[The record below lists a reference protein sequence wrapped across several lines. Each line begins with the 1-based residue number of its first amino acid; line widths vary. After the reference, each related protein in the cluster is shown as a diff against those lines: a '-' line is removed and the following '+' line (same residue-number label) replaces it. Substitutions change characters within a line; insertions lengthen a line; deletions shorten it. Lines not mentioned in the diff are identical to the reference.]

1 MKIVLLGAPGS
12 GKGTQAKLLI
22 EKYNIPQISTGDL
35 LRAAV
40 EGNTPL
46 GQQARAAMDAGQLV
60 SDEIV
65 LGIIRERLAHADA
78 RDGFIL
84 DGFPRNIP
92 QAEALD
98 AMLGRMGMP
107 IDAAILIDVDLDS
120 LMQRLVGR
128 RTCASCGQMY
138 NIFSSPPRLDDRCDK
153 CGGEL
158 RHRADDNEETIGNR
172 LRIYE
177 AQTAPLVEYFRGQG
191 KLYSVSGQ
199 GEIEDIFHSI
209 INVLDEVRNKP
220 PVMPPV
226 HLEPEAIREAAEKIA
241 AMINA
246 DETATAEPA
255 ETKSEPAVKAKP
267 AEAVPAKSAAKKA
280 TTTKPAA
287 KKVSG
292 TKAAAKKSTAKKAAT
307 KKATAKKAVA
317 KKATAKKAVVKKSA
331 AKKAVSKKSAV
342 KKTAVK
348 KKVVKKAATKSKAV
362 KKAVVKSKASKE
374 ATKMAVKKKAVKKKA
389 VKKAAV
395 KKKAVKKAA
404 VKKRAVKKAAV
415 KKKAVKKAVKKKAVK
430 KAVKKRAVKKAVKKK
445 AVKKAVKKKAVKKAV
460 KKKAVKKK
468 AVKKAVKKKA
478 VKKKAVKKAV
488 KKKAVKKKAT
498 KKKSAKKK

>member
-1 MKIVLLGAPGS
+1 MRIVLLGAPGS

-22 EKYNIPQISTGDL
+22 EKYNIPQVSTGDL

-60 SDEIV
+60 SDDIV

-78 RDGFIL
+78 RGGFIL

-98 AMLGRMGMP
+98 AMLARMGMP
-107 IDAAILIDVDLDS
+107 IDTAILIDVDLDS
-120 LMQRLVGR
+120 LMQRLTGR

-191 KLYSVSGQ
+191 KLNSVSGQ
-199 GEIEDIFHSI
+199 GEIEDIFNSI
-209 INVLDEVRNKP
+209 LKVLDEVRSKP

-226 HLEPEAIREAAEKIA
+226 HLEQEAIREVAEKIA
-241 AMINA
+241 AMINTDDNVTEKVA
-246 DETATAEPA
+246 VAKP
-255 ETKSEPAVKAKP
+255 KPAVKA
-267 AEAVPAKSAAKKA
+267 ATSRADTAKAAAKAPASKA
-280 TTTKPAA
+280 GDTK
-287 KKVSG
+287 
-292 TKAAAKKSTAKKAAT
+292 KAAAKKSTAKKATT
-307 KKATAKKAVA
+307 KKATAKKTVA
-317 KKATAKKAVVKKSA
+317 KKATAKKSAVKKSA
-331 AKKAVSKKSAV
+331 AKKAASKKAAVKKAAV
-342 KKTAVK
+342 KKT
-348 KKVVKKAATKSKAV
+348 VVKKAAKKSKAV
-362 KKAVVKSKASKE
+362 TKAVVKSKASKE
-374 ATKMAVKKKAVKKKA
+374 ATMAVKKKAVKKKA

-404 VKKRAVKKAAV
+404 VKKKAVKKPAV
-415 KKKAVKKAVKKKAVK
+415 KKK
-430 KAVKKRAVKKAVKKK
+430 AVKKAVKKK

-460 KKKAVKKK
+460 KKKAVKK
-468 AVKKAVKKKA
+468 A
-478 VKKKAVKKAV
+478 VKKKAVKKA
-488 KKKAVKKKAT
+488 AVKKKAA
-498 KKKSAKKK
+498 KKSAKK